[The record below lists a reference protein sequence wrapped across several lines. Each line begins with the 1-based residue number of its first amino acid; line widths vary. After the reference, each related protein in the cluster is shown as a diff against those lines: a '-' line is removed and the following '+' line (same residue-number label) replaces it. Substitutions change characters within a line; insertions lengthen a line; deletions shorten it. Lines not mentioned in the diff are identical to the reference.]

1 MKTKVQQTYSCLKI
15 CLCLLGCQNTTLL
28 EKCLV
33 LFIKIKAAQNPVSQY
48 SRRAWKATKARTARS
63 PLFNLNIVQWVH
75 SSIFRGCRASSNII
89 GNGI

>member
-33 LFIKIKAAQNPVSQY
+33 LFIKIKVVQNVNRISDRNQY
-48 SRRAWKATKARTARS
+48 PNIPGELGKLRKLR
-63 PLFNLNIVQWVH
+63 NLGQLGERLGH
-75 SSIFRGCRASSNII
+75 LGK
-89 GNGI
+89 